1 MVGVYDEPRST
12 SQKHLLGRR
21 LSRAM
26 LSMGLHKIKKGLNLP
41 IAGEPEQRIH
51 QAAQPTR
58 VALLADDYVG
68 MKPTMHASAGDDVRR
83 GQVLFEDK
91 KTPGVRYTAPAS
103 GQVTAIHR
111 SERRA
116 LLSVV
121 IQLDS
126 AELGGRGET
135 AQFSS
140 YSRQHPSSLGADQVT
155 ELLLES
161 GLWTSLR
168 ARPFSGVADP
178 RQRPRSIFV
187 TASDSNPLAPSV
199 DAVVEGKEAHFERG
213 LHAMARLTDG
223 PVYVCKMAGSK
234 VKAPSGGRFVEEEFS
249 GPHPAGTAGVHIHT
263 IDPVDRGKLVWH
275 LNYQDTITIGRLFES
290 GVLDLETVVSLAGPS
305 VRRPRLLRTR
315 VGASTDDLVV
325 RELQEGKNR
334 VISGAVISGRAASGE
349 IFGYLGRYHHQVSV
363 IQENRAQEFL
373 GWLSPGADTFS
384 TVNTFVS
391 ALLPGKKFR
400 FSSSL
405 HGSDR
410 AMVPI
415 GMYERVMPMDILP
428 TFLLR
433 ALLVSDVEQA
443 EQLGCLELDEEDLAL
458 CTFVCPSKVE
468 YGPLLRQVLTMIE
481 KEG

>member
-1 MVGVYDEPRST
+1 
-12 SQKHLLGRR
+12 
-21 LSRAM
+21 
-26 LSMGLHKIKKGLNLP
+26 MGLHQVKKGLDLP
-41 IAGEPEQRIH
+41 IAGEPEQQIH

-68 MKPTMHASAGDDVRR
+68 MKPTMHASVGDDVLR

-91 KTPGVRYTAPAS
+91 KTPGVRYTAPAA
-103 GQVTAIHR
+103 GRVTAIHR
-111 SERRA
+111 GERRA

-126 AELGGRGET
+126 AELAGGGET
-135 AQFSS
+135 VRFSS
-140 YSRQHPSSLGADQVT
+140 YSGQHPSSLNAEQVK
-155 ELLLES
+155 ELLIES

-168 ARPFSGVADP
+168 ARPFSRVADP
-178 RQRPRSIFV
+178 QQRPRSIFV
-187 TASDSNPLAPSV
+187 TASDSNPLAPDV
-199 DAVVEGKEAHFERG
+199 DTVLAGKQAYFEQG
-213 LHAMARLTDG
+213 LHAVAQLTDG

-234 VKAPSGGRFVEEEFS
+234 VKAPTGGRFVEEEFS
-249 GPHPAGTAGVHIHT
+249 GPHPAGTVGVHIHT

-275 LNYQDTITIGRLFES
+275 LNYQDTIAIGRLFES
-290 GVLDLETVVSLAGPS
+290 GTLELETVVSLAGPS
-305 VRRPRLLRTR
+305 VARPRLLRTR
-315 VGASTDDLVV
+315 VGASIDDLVA
-325 RELQEGKNR
+325 RELQDGENR
-334 VISGAVISGRAASGE
+334 VISGAVISGRAAAGE
-349 IFGYLGRYHHQVSV
+349 IFGYLSRYDHQISV
-363 IQENRAQEFL
+363 IPEGRTQEFL
-373 GWLSPGADTFS
+373 GWLSPGTDKFS
-384 TVNTFVS
+384 TVNVFAS
-391 ALLPGKKFR
+391 KLLPGKKFR
-400 FSSSL
+400 FNSSVN
-405 HGSDR
+405 GSDR

-433 ALLVSDVEQA
+433 ALLISDVEQA

>member
-1 MVGVYDEPRST
+1 
-12 SQKHLLGRR
+12 
-21 LSRAM
+21 
-26 LSMGLHKIKKGLNLP
+26 MGLHRIKKGLDLP

-68 MKPTMHASAGDDVRR
+68 MKPTMHVSVGDDVRR
-83 GQVLFEDK
+83 GQVLFDDK
-91 KTPGVRYTAPAS
+91 KTPGVRYTAPAA
-103 GQVTAIHR
+103 GRVTAIHR
-111 SERRA
+111 GERRA

-121 IQLDS
+121 VQLDS
-126 AELGGRGET
+126 AESGGRGET
-135 AQFSS
+135 VQFSS
-140 YSRQHPSSLGADQVT
+140 YSGQHPGSLRSEQVK
-155 ELLLES
+155 ELLIES

-168 ARPFSGVADP
+168 ARPFSRVADP
-178 RQRPRSIFV
+178 QLRPRSIFV

-199 DAVVEGKEAHFERG
+199 DAVLEGKEAHFERG
-213 LHAMARLTDG
+213 LHAVAQLTDG

-234 VKAPSGGRFVEEEFS
+234 VKAPTGGRFIEEEFT
-249 GPHPAGTAGVHIHT
+249 GPHPAGDAGVHIHR

-275 LNYQDTITIGRLFES
+275 LDYQDTIAIGRLFES
-290 GVLDLETVVSLAGPS
+290 GALDAETVVSLAGPS
-305 VRRPRLLRTR
+305 VTRPRLLRTR
-315 VGASTDDLVV
+315 LGASTDDLVA
-325 RELQEGKNR
+325 RELQNGENR
-334 VISGAVISGRAASGE
+334 VISGAVLSGRAASGD
-349 IFGYLGRYHHQVSV
+349 IFGYLGRYHHQISV
-363 IQENRAQEFL
+363 IPEDRAQEFL
-373 GWLSPGADTFS
+373 GWLSLGVDKFS
-384 TVNTFVS
+384 TVNTFIS

-400 FSSSL
+400 FSSAVN
-405 HGSDR
+405 GSDR

-433 ALLVSDVEQA
+433 ALLVSDIERA

>member
-1 MVGVYDEPRST
+1 
-12 SQKHLLGRR
+12 
-21 LSRAM
+21 M
-26 LSMGLHKIKKGLNLP
+26 LSMGLHKIKEGLNLP

-68 MKPTMHASAGDDVRR
+68 MKPTMHAAVGDDVRR

-91 KTPGVRYTAPAS
+91 KMPGVRYTAPAA
-103 GQVTAIHR
+103 GRVTAIHR
-111 SERRA
+111 GERRA
-116 LLSVV
+116 RLSVV

-135 AQFSS
+135 VQFSS
-140 YSRQHPSSLGADQVT
+140 FSGQHPTSLSADQVT

-168 ARPFSGVADP
+168 ARPFSRVADP

-187 TASDSNPLAPSV
+187 TACDSNPLAPGV
-199 DAVVEGKEAHFERG
+199 DAVFEGKEAHFERG
-213 LHAMARLTDG
+213 LHAVARLTDG

-234 VKAPSGGRFVEEEFS
+234 VKAPSGSHFVEEEFS
-249 GPHPAGTAGVHIHT
+249 GPHPAGTVGVHIHT

-275 LNYQDTITIGRLFES
+275 LNYQDTIAIGRLFES
-290 GVLDLETVVSLAGPS
+290 GVLELEAVVSLAGPS

-315 VGASTDDLVV
+315 VGASTDDLAAG
-325 RELQEGKNR
+325 ELQEAENR

-363 IQENRAQEFL
+363 IPENRAQEFL